1 MSIFDNMM
9 MNNDKNEK
17 QSSMKKNSSKTFKE
31 EYSDELKSDVS
42 RYGIQSYSKSGVA
55 FEKLSETQG
64 EISYFGLLAKSGAQ
78 EVHGV
83 YGFGSNQSW
92 EELSTLQLKK
102 DSHDSF
108 KAVIP
113 IELGKNINIAFKDSA
128 ENWDNNSGMNYTFV
142 N

>member
-9 MNNDKNEK
+9 MNNPKNTK
-17 QSSMKKNSSKTFKE
+17 QTNAKKNSKAFKE
-31 EYSDELKSDVS
+31 EYSEDLTNSDVS

-55 FEKLSETQG
+55 FEKLSDTQA
-64 EISYFGLLAKSGAQ
+64 EIIYSGLLAKCGAE

-83 YGFGSNQSW
+83 YGFGSNQNW
-92 EELSTLQLKK
+92 EGVSSIQLKK
-102 DSHDSF
+102 DGDVF
-108 KAVIP
+108 RGIVP
-113 IELGKNINIAFKDSA
+113 LEQGKNINIAFKDSA

>member
-9 MNNDKNEK
+9 TNNTKSEK
-17 QSSMKKNSSKTFKE
+17 QNTPKKNSSKAFKE
-31 EYSDELKSDVS
+31 EYSDEFISDVS

-64 EISYFGLLAKSGAQ
+64 EISYSGLLAKSGAQ

-83 YGFGSNQSW
+83 YGFGSNQNW
-92 EELSTLQLKK
+92 EEVSILQFKK
-102 DSHDSF
+102 EDQDSF

-113 IELGKNINIAFKDSA
+113 IEQGKNINIAFKDSA